1 MPGVLTK
8 IVIGKQR
15 LNGVFDAE
23 QIRREKFVKEQRW
36 RKIL

>member
-8 IVIGKQR
+8 IGIGKQR
-15 LNGVFDAE
+15 RNGVFDAE